1 MMITIDDDI
10 DGDGDGDGDGDDEKF
25 LPITSKCQFL
35 IAAASWIVH

>member
-1 MMITIDDDI
+1 MMMTIDDDI
-10 DGDGDGDGDGDDEKF
+10 DDDGDDDGDDEKF